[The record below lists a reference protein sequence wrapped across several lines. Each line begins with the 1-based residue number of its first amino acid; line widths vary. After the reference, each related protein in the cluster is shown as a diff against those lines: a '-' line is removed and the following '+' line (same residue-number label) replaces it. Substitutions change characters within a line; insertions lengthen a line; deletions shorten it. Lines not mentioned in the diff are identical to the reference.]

1 MSTGKRLVFLDNLKV
16 LLIALVVFHH
26 AGQAYGP
33 TGGYWDIQDPSRF
46 ALLGP
51 FFAVNAS
58 FFMALFFFISAYF
71 FPQSYD
77 KKGAG
82 AFIGDKLIRF
92 GIPVLIG
99 LLVIVP
105 AYQYFSFELF
115 RGGQP
120 MGFFDYLINIF
131 FGFGDNPHLANMPNW
146 PELNYGPFW
155 FILHLLVYSL
165 IYALY
170 RFIKGKIMAGK
181 APREVRQKSPAV
193 WSIILFVVMVTGIT
207 AVIRIRYPIDEWVG
221 ILGFIQAEPAH
232 LASYAFMFIAG
243 LLARR
248 YGWLTNLKKSVGYVF
263 LGIGAI
269 MGILLFVLYGV
280 NGGYPQELRSAWVL
294 YDTPMGIALC
304 IGFIVLARE
313 KLNTETKLWSYLS
326 GNAFTVYILQQP
338 VLVLL
343 QAALLPVPLNGLFK
357 FLITGTAAFVICNLL
372 ATLIRKLRFVRRVLG

>member
-1 MSTGKRLVFLDNLKV
+1 MGTGKRLVFLDNLKV
-16 LLIALVVFHH
+16 LLIALVVLHH

-58 FFMALFFFISAYF
+58 FFMALFLFISAYF

-99 LLVIVP
+99 LLVLVP

-120 MGFFDYLINIF
+120 MGFFGYLVNIF
-131 FGFGDNPHLANMPNW
+131 LGFGQNPQLANMPNW

-170 RFIKGKIMAGK
+170 RFIKGRITAGK
-181 APREVRQKSPAV
+181 SPREVRPTAPAV
-193 WSIILFVVMVTGIT
+193 WGIILFIVVVTGIT
-207 AVIRIRYPIDEWVG
+207 ALIRIWYPIDKWVG

-248 YGWLTNLKKSVGYVF
+248 YGWLIHLKKSVGYVF
-263 LGIGAI
+263 LGVGAV
-269 MGILLFVLYGV
+269 MGILLFVLYGI
-280 NGGYPQELRSAWVL
+280 NGGYPEALRSVWVL

-313 KLNTETKLWSYLS
+313 KLNAESKLWTYLS
-326 GNAFTVYILQQP
+326 GNAYTVYILHVP
-338 VLVLL
+338 ILVLL
-343 QAALLPVPLNGLFK
+343 QGALLPVPMHGLIK
-357 FLITGTAAFVICNLL
+357 FLITGAATFVICNLL
-372 ATLIRKLRFVRRVLG
+372 GTLLRKIHIVRRVLG